1 MKLRL
6 ETRYHGEQE
15 IDEKEIIWFEKG
27 IPGFLEEKKFVL
39 LPYSDDSV
47 FFILQSAA
55 TPGLAFVI
63 ADPFIFFKRYDFTL
77 EDQVVHALELTSKEK
92 VAVYVI
98 LTIRDPFQETT
109 VNLQAPVVINIEKR
123 LGKQVILTGTEYHTK
138 HSIFQEVIK

>member
-1 MKLRL
+1 MRL

-15 IDEKEIIWFEKG
+15 IDENEIILFEKG

-47 FFILQSAA
+47 FFILQSALTA
-55 TPGLAFVI
+55 GLAFVI
-63 ADPFIFFKRYDFTL
+63 ADPFIFFKEYDFTL
-77 EDQVVHALELTSKEK
+77 EDQVVHSLELTAEEN

-98 LTIRDPFQETT
+98 LTVQDPFQKTT

-123 LGKQVILTGTEYHTK
+123 LGKQVILTGTDYHTK
-138 HSIFQEVIK
+138 HSIFKEAVK